1 MSVAELEDDIV
12 AAGAQ
17 IIWVLEQDPSFEPGN
32 ARRCMDTM
40 DVLGSEDQGWCV
52 GDEQT
57 EPESGTFDESPF
69 SVARGFDMIVPR
81 STMEIVWTT
90 SHGTP
95 AGNENLEGSDVLQA
109 VEDAVEVVRESE
121 GTASR

>member
-17 IIWVLEQDPSFEPGN
+17 IIWVLEQDPFTNPGT

-40 DVLGSEDQGWCV
+40 DGFGSEDQGWCV

-95 AGNENLEGSDVLQA
+95 QGNDNIDGEDVLQA
-109 VEDAVEVVRESE
+109 VKDAIALIQEQ
-121 GTASR
+121 TATDP